1 MMKETTLMTD
11 KSTKTKKPKLELV
24 TDNEIHEKLLTGDGN
39 RPAIDNERKDILNVE
54 FWERLVWYA
63 RKPSIL
69 KEIAEKQYDDEGNY
83 TASLNQKDFFEVLC
97 GMPDLV
103 PYKNADID
111 CVCREIKSI
120 QLTQSDYLP
129 DGEQRNADWQ
139 HGFNS
144 GCLGILREI
153 SARQFSEE
161 NPDEELDYYFPDLD
175 S

>member
-1 MMKETTLMTD
+1 MTD

-39 RPAIDNERKDILNVE
+39 RPAIDNERKDIL
-54 FWERLVWYA
+54 
-63 RKPSIL
+63 
-69 KEIAEKQYDDEGNY
+69 
-83 TASLNQKDFFEVLC
+83 
-97 GMPDLV
+97 
-103 PYKNADID
+103 NADID

>member
-1 MMKETTLMTD
+1 MTD
-11 KSTKTKKPKLELV
+11 KSTKTKKPRLELV

-83 TASLNQKDFFEVLC
+83 TGSLNQKDFFE
-97 GMPDLV
+97 
-103 PYKNADID
+103 
-111 CVCREIKSI
+111 
-120 QLTQSDYLP
+120 
-129 DGEQRNADWQ
+129 DGQKR
-139 HGFNS
+139 
-144 GCLGILREI
+144 
-153 SARQFSEE
+153 
-161 NPDEELDYYFPDLD
+161 YLD